1 MKEEANLT
9 TCRAAGKLTAKEG
22 LRKNLRRNPKI
33 GDTVAQALSR
43 RQALFTTAACLA
55 APAVFA
61 QSDWPNR
68 PIKFIVPGPPGGA
81 MDVLLRIIQQPLQE
95 ALKQALVIDF
105 KPGANSL
112 IGMDF
117 VAKAA
122 PDGYTFLIAP
132 SSAIAINP
140 IIVPKM
146 PFDVQKDLAPVAQF
160 GTGGILLVANPNARL
175 GKLQDMVNFAKANPG
190 KLSYGSW
197 GNGSTGHL
205 VMEGIKHQYGVFITH
220 IPYKTTAQ
228 EVTDLISDNLQVGFT
243 DISSPL
249 PHIKAGNLVA
259 LGVSGS
265 TRAPA
270 LPNVPT
276 LSEQGF
282 KFDAD
287 GWFGIF
293 APAATPVPIVNRIN
307 QEIGKILATGEIK
320 QKFAAQNITLPA
332 FKTTAQ
338 FATTVKADSISWQ
351 SMANAV
357 NLKID

>member
-1 MKEEANLT
+1 VT
-9 TCRAAGKLTAKEG
+9 SV
-22 LRKNLRRNPKI
+22 I
-33 GDTVAQALSR
+33 SR
-43 RQALFTTAACLA
+43 RKALFTTVACLA
-55 APAVFA
+55 ASAAFA
-61 QSDWPNR
+61 ESDWPAR
-68 PIKFIVPGPPGGA
+68 PIRFIVPGPPGGA

-95 ALKQALVIDF
+95 ALKQAFVIDF

-132 SSAIAINP
+132 SSAVAINP
-140 IIVPKM
+140 IILPKM
-146 PFDVQKDLAPVAQF
+146 PFNVQRDLAPVAQF
-160 GTGGILLVANPNARL
+160 GTGGILLVANPKAKL
-175 GKLQDMVNFAKANPG
+175 AKLQDMVTFAKANPG

-205 VMEGIKHQYGVFITH
+205 VMEGIKHQYGIFVTH

-249 PHIKAGNLVA
+249 PHIKGGNLVA

-265 TRAPA
+265 MRAPA
-270 LPNVPT
+270 LPQVPT

-293 APAATPVPIVNRIN
+293 APAATPAPIVARIN
-307 QEIGKILATGEIK
+307 QEIGKVLANDEIK
-320 QKFAAQNITLPA
+320 RRFAAQNITLPA
-332 FKTTAQ
+332 FQTPAQ
-338 FATTVKADSISWQ
+338 FAATVKADSMAWQ
-351 SMANAV
+351 DMAHAV